1 MIYELLALRISDDPE
16 LRVRDRNEQ
25 LSAMTWQASTRFEAG
40 NFPAAER
47 SYRDILK
54 EFPED
59 SLARFMVAECAGKRR
74 ADLAVVAPNRDD
86 S

>member
-1 MIYELLALRISDDPE
+1 
-16 LRVRDRNEQ
+16 
-25 LSAMTWQASTRFEAG
+25 MTWHASQKFEAG

-47 SYRDILK
+47 AYRDILK

-59 SLARFMVAECAGKRR
+59 SLAKFMMAECAGKRR
-74 ADLAVVAPNRDD
+74 SDLAVVAPNRDD